1 MQTKTVVTGRSLM
14 SPTEAV
20 MDTALPRCPNRN
32 IDRGIELVEGLHHA
46 RRRTSQKSVEIA
58 IK

>member
-1 MQTKTVVTGRSLM
+1 M